1 MLCTTYSNG
10 LQPKVGGV
18 LNYRAGEILSR
29 LVKLKACKTF
39 FNKAG
44 TAFPS
49 LRKRCITSFVN
60 LEAAPG

>member
-1 MLCTTYSNG
+1 
-10 LQPKVGGV
+10 V
-18 LNYRAGEILSR
+18 LIYRAGEILSR

-49 LRKRCITSFVN
+49 LRKRFITSFVN